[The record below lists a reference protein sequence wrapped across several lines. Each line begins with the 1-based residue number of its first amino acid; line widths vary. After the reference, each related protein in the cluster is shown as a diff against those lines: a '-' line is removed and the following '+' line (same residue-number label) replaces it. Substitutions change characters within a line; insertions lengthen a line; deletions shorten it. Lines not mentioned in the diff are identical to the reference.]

1 MKKRVLFLVMA
12 FMLVLT
18 GCSNNKTGNEGY
30 SYPSDGN
37 LGLTTIKNNPR
48 VVTDYYLGELLK
60 LDVNVIGANMNYA
73 SKLMNTKNIEEIGDS
88 YEKIAALKPDLIVT
102 INKDKYNKYKD
113 IAPTLYIEYGKR
125 NPEEQMRQFGDV
137 FKKQDK
143 AQAWLKQFNDNVNVL
158 RNNITDKNQTYT
170 ILKLWDKQIW
180 LYGDNWGHGGYII
193 YKKLGLKAP
202 ERVEKEV
209 LGKRQSYLNISL
221 ENLPKYSGSN
231 ILAVDVKG
239 QPMAKS
245 KIFKS
250 LPAYKNNRI
259 YYVNS
264 LDFMNTDPY
273 SLDDQVKRLSSILT
287 HGQK

>member
-1 MKKRVLFLVMA
+1 MKKRVLFLVLA

-18 GCSNNKTGNEGY
+18 GCSNDKTSEGY

-37 LGLTTIKNNPR
+37 FGLTTIKSKNPR

-60 LDVNVIGANMNYA
+60 LDVNVVGANMNYA
-73 SKLMNTKNIEEIGDS
+73 SNLMNTKGIQEIGDS
-88 YEKIAALKPDLIVT
+88 FEKIASLKPDLIVT

-125 NPEEQMRQFGDV
+125 NPEAQMRQFGDV

-143 AQAWLKQFNDNVNVL
+143 AQAWIKQFNDSINTL
-158 RNNITDKNQTYT
+158 KSKITDKNQTYT
-170 ILKLWDKQIW
+170 IMKLWDKQIW

-193 YKKLGLKAP
+193 YTKLGLKAP
-202 ERVEKEV
+202 ARVQSEV
-209 LGKRQSYLNISL
+209 LGKQQSYLNISL
-221 ENLPKYSGSN
+221 ENLPNYSGST
-231 ILAVDVKG
+231 ILAIDVKG
-239 QPMAKS
+239 QPLAKT

-250 LPAYKNNRI
+250 LPAYKKKRI
-259 YYVNS
+259 FYVNS
-264 LDFMNTDPY
+264 KDFMNTDPY

-287 HGQK
+287 R